1 MNTIYFTKNNI
12 VLIDSS
18 YYVFHRYF
26 ATYRWFLFQN
36 IDVSVD
42 DITDNEVF
50 ITAFYKHINNDI
62 KKICK
67 KWNTHK
73 DNIVFCVDC
82 QRTEIWRNDIYDT
95 YKATRVQKTNF
106 NKKIFSI
113 FSDYTNLLGFKYISQ
128 SRLEGDDVIYL
139 TQKAAIAAKTAL
151 APLADTTADANIVII
166 TNDNDFLQLVDTQTQ
181 VYNMQFKELM
191 KRGYNNPK
199 VDLLFKAIYGDKS
212 DNISKI
218 GTGIT
223 KEKALMISNMTDS
236 DREKY
241 IKECGYE
248 EKFRLNMN
256 LISFENIPKE
266 YVDTFNKNVRIVIE

>member
-26 ATYRWFLFQN
+26 ATYRWFSFQN
-36 IDVSVD
+36 IDVAVD
-42 DITDNEVF
+42 DIVNNEVF

-67 KWNTHK
+67 KWNTNK

-82 QRTEIWRNDIYDT
+82 QRTDIWRNDIYDT
-95 YKATRVQKTNF
+95 YKATRIQKTNF

-113 FSDYTNLLGFKYISQ
+113 FSDYTNTLGFKYISQ

-139 TQKAAIAAKTAL
+139 TQKAAKTAIAAIG
-151 APLADTTADANIVII
+151 DTNDTNIVII
-166 TNDNDFLQLVDTQTQ
+166 TNDNDFLQLVDKQTL

-218 GTGIT
+218 GAGIT

-241 IKECGYE
+241 IRECGYE
-248 EKFRLNMN
+248 DKFRLNMN

-266 YVDTFNKNVRIVIE
+266 YVDTFNKNVRIVVE

>member
-1 MNTIYFTKNNI
+1 MNTIYFNKNNI

-26 ATYRWFLFQN
+26 ATYRWFSFQN
-36 IDVSVD
+36 MDVAVD
-42 DITDNEVF
+42 DIVNNEVF

-67 KWNTHK
+67 KWNTSK

-82 QRTEIWRNDIYDT
+82 QRTDIWRNDIYDT

-113 FSDYTNLLGFKYISQ
+113 FSDYTNSLGFKYISQ

-139 TQKAAIAAKTAL
+139 TQKMAKTAIAAIAASAASDIKV
-151 APLADTTADANIVII
+151 III
-166 TNDNDFLQLVDTQTQ
+166 TNDNDFLQLVDTQTL

-191 KRGYNNPK
+191 KRGFNNPK

-212 DNISKI
+212 DNITKI
-218 GTGIT
+218 GAGIT
-223 KEKALMISNMTDS
+223 KEKALMISNMTDE

-248 EKFRLNMN
+248 DKFRLNMK

-266 YVDTFNKNVRIVIE
+266 YTEIFYDNVKIIIE